1 MATLQEIR
9 EKLKALEEQKGSGNT
24 KAYSQSLVYPFW
36 NIDVNSSVELRFLPD
51 GGEDE
56 DNPFFWKERQLI
68 NLKFPGVLGGDE
80 NKEVTLKVPCI
91 EMWGDT
97 CPVHTELRAMFKD
110 PSLEDL
116 AKQYWKK
123 RTFILQGFVND
134 NPIAEDAADAPENPI
149 RRFNLG
155 PQIFNI
161 VKDSLLDPDM
171 TANPVDYINGVDFR
185 ITRTKKGNYNDY
197 STSKWSRRETGL
209 TVEQLEAIEKF
220 GLFALND
227 WMPKRPT
234 PEGLNAIFEMFEA
247 SLAGE
252 LYDPEKWAKYY
263 RPWGLEWEGDTENT
277 TETTENKT
285 VELAAKVSAA
295 KPGTADLAGAKKLV
309 EQAQA
314 QADAD
319 DEDEEPTVEVVEEV
333 VVEKVE
339 ASAPEAVSSTSA
351 QAILEKIRARANN

>member
-1 MATLQEIR
+1 MATLAEIR
-9 EKLKALEEQKGSGNT
+9 AKLKALEEQKGGGN
-24 KAYSQSLVYPFW
+24 KANYSQSLVYPFW
-36 NIDVNSSVELRFLPD
+36 NIDENSSVALRFLPD

-68 NLKFPGVLGGDE
+68 NLKFPGIKGGDE

-123 RTFILQGFVND
+123 RTFLLQGFVID

-171 TANPVDYINGVDFR
+171 DANPVDYLNGVDFR
-185 ITRTKKGNYNDY
+185 VTRTKKGTYNDY
-197 STSKWSRRETGL
+197 STSKWSRRETAL
-209 TVEQLEAIEKF
+209 TEEQLEAIEKF
-220 GLFALND
+220 GLFDLND

-252 LYDPEKWAKYY
+252 LYDPEQWAKYY
-263 RPWGLEWEGDTENT
+263 RPWGLEWEGDTESK
-277 TETTENKT
+277 TETTETK
-285 VELAAKVSAA
+285 AAA

-314 QADAD
+314 APEVVA
-319 DEDEEPTVEVVEEV
+319 EEEPAVEVVEEV
-333 VVEKVE
+333 EVETVE
-339 ASAPEAVSSTSA
+339 ASAPEAASSTSA
-351 QAILEKIRARANN
+351 AAILEKIRARAND